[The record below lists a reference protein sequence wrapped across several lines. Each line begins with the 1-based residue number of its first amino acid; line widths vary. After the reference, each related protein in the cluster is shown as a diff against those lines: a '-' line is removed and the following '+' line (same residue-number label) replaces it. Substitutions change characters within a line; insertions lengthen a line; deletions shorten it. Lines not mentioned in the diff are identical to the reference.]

1 MKTKFL
7 LVLIL
12 LAQTFYAQDLTGS
25 WQGEIDLGAIKLPLI
40 LTIKKDGAQYTSTA
54 RSPKQGDK
62 IITVD
67 RTEFANNELIFEMKD
82 LDASYKGQLKTDH
95 FEGIFTQRSRDFN
108 LNLSRIDD
116 KNAEKSGKE
125 SKIPDIGN
133 KEINTKKIDDFLHY
147 MTDNKQSIGS
157 ISIFR
162 NGKEIYQ
169 KNFGQNQLPNVKWNS
184 DTRYQVG
191 SISKLFTA
199 IMLMQ
204 QVEKGKLNLSDKLSK
219 YYPEIPNADKI
230 TIETMM
236 NHTSGLG
243 DYAGQHYQWLF
254 KKPVGD
260 QAILDTI
267 KAQGVEFQP
276 GEKTRYSNSGYYLL
290 SRILEKVAKKPY
302 NVLLKENIT
311 SKANL
316 KNTFSVLDNPTNVF
330 KSYEN
335 QNGKWV
341 EVEDFDFH
349 NCIGLGDIVST
360 PNDLN
365 LFINAL
371 FDGKFVKKETLDKM
385 MPNPKKPLDFGLG
398 IMAVPFYNQ
407 VSFGHGGDTA
417 GSHAITSYN
426 TKEDYSVSMI
436 INGEEYHHN
445 EFGAGILSMI
455 YDADYTYP
463 KFGNDVTPEKF
474 KNYIGDYSSPDIP
487 IDLKI
492 FSQEGKL
499 FAQGK
504 GQASFELEY
513 VDKDE
518 FKFAPAKIQVIFFP
532 NQLQLL
538 QNGKTYNYT
547 KK

>member
-25 WQGEIDLGAIKLPLI
+25 WTGEIDLGAMKLPLI

-133 KEINTKKIDDFLHY
+133 KEINTKKIDDFLNY

-243 DYAGQHYQWLF
+243 DYAG
-254 KKPVGD
+254 
-260 QAILDTI
+260 
-267 KAQGVEFQP
+267 
-276 GEKTRYSNSGYYLL
+276 
-290 SRILEKVAKKPY
+290 
-302 NVLLKENIT
+302 
-311 SKANL
+311 
-316 KNTFSVLDNPTNVF
+316 
-330 KSYEN
+330 
-335 QNGKWV
+335 
-341 EVEDFDFH
+341 
-349 NCIGLGDIVST
+349 
-360 PNDLN
+360 
-365 LFINAL
+365 
-371 FDGKFVKKETLDKM
+371 
-385 MPNPKKPLDFGLG
+385 
-398 IMAVPFYNQ
+398 
-407 VSFGHGGDTA
+407 
-417 GSHAITSYN
+417 
-426 TKEDYSVSMI
+426 
-436 INGEEYHHN
+436 
-445 EFGAGILSMI
+445 
-455 YDADYTYP
+455 
-463 KFGNDVTPEKF
+463 
-474 KNYIGDYSSPDIP
+474 
-487 IDLKI
+487 
-492 FSQEGKL
+492 
-499 FAQGK
+499 
-504 GQASFELEY
+504 
-513 VDKDE
+513 
-518 FKFAPAKIQVIFFP
+518 
-532 NQLQLL
+532 
-538 QNGKTYNYT
+538 
-547 KK
+547 

>member
-1 MKTKFL
+1 M
-7 LVLIL
+7 
-12 LAQTFYAQDLTGS
+12 
-25 WQGEIDLGAIKLPLI
+25 
-40 LTIKKDGAQYTSTA
+40 
-54 RSPKQGDK
+54 
-62 IITVD
+62 
-67 RTEFANNELIFEMKD
+67 
-82 LDASYKGQLKTDH
+82 
-95 FEGIFTQRSRDFN
+95 
-108 LNLSRIDD
+108 
-116 KNAEKSGKE
+116 
-125 SKIPDIGN
+125 
-133 KEINTKKIDDFLHY
+133 
-147 MTDNKQSIGS
+147 
-157 ISIFR
+157 
-162 NGKEIYQ
+162 
-169 KNFGQNQLPNVKWNS
+169 
-184 DTRYQVG
+184 
-191 SISKLFTA
+191 
-199 IMLMQ
+199 
-204 QVEKGKLNLSDKLSK
+204 
-219 YYPEIPNADKI
+219 
-230 TIETMM
+230 
-236 NHTSGLG
+236 
-243 DYAGQHYQWLF
+243 
-254 KKPVGD
+254 
-260 QAILDTI
+260 
-267 KAQGVEFQP
+267 
-276 GEKTRYSNSGYYLL
+276 
-290 SRILEKVAKKPY
+290 
-302 NVLLKENIT
+302 
-311 SKANL
+311 
-316 KNTFSVLDNPTNVF
+316 
-330 KSYEN
+330 
-335 QNGKWV
+335 
-341 EVEDFDFH
+341 
-349 NCIGLGDIVST
+349 
-360 PNDLN
+360 
-365 LFINAL
+365 
-371 FDGKFVKKETLDKM
+371 KKETLDKM